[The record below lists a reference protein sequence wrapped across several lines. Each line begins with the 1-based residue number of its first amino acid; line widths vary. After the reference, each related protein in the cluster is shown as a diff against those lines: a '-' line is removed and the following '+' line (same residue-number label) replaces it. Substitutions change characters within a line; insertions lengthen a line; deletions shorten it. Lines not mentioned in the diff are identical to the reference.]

1 MREVLV
7 ALIVLVVSGIA
18 RKGAVRSIITPPLGE
33 SWRNLEKVERIEK
46 VGEGWRRII
55 TIVLQILLTRLVLPR
70 VLSDGCQRLEADQSC
85 WW

>member
-1 MREVLV
+1 LREVLV

-18 RKGAVRSIITPPLGE
+18 RKGTVRSIISPPP
-33 SWRNLEKVERIEK
+33 WRKLEKVERIEK
-46 VGEGWRRII
+46 VGEGWRRLI
-55 TIVLQILLTRLVLPR
+55 TIVLQILLTRPVLPR